1 LPDYLYIKPGQDD
14 AGTTLRV
21 GGELDIGSA
30 PDLQRAVD
38 GTFDGQDGE
47 FRVDMSDLSFMDS
60 TGAQSLLHIHNS
72 IQARG
77 RHVVFEAP
85 PGRVRDVLEL
95 LGLDQVLDITPSS
108 ASHEAQ

>member
-1 LPDYLYIKPGQDD
+1 MPDYLRIEPEPNADGE
-14 AGTTLRV
+14 TLRV

-38 GTFDGQDGE
+38 GTFDGHDGH
-47 FRVDMSDLSFMDS
+47 FHLDMSDLTFMDS
-60 TGAQSLLHIHNS
+60 TGAQALLHIHNS

-85 PGRVRDVLEL
+85 PGRVLEVLEL
-95 LGLDQVLDITPSS
+95 LGLDQVLDITP
-108 ASHEAQ
+108 

>member
-1 LPDYLYIKPGQDD
+1 MPEYLYIKPGQDG

-21 GGELDIGSA
+21 SGELDIGSA

-38 GTFDGQDGE
+38 GTFDGQDGH
-47 FRVDMSDLSFMDS
+47 FHLDMSDLTFMDS

-95 LGLDQVLDITPSS
+95 LGLDQVLDITPES
-108 ASHEAQ
+108 ASDEAQ

>member
-1 LPDYLYIKPGQDD
+1 MPDYLHIKASSNG
-14 AGTTLRV
+14 AGATLRV

-30 PDLQRAVD
+30 PDLERAVA
-38 GTFDGQDGE
+38 GEFDGQAGD
-47 FRVDMSDLSFMDS
+47 FHLDMSDLTFMDS

-72 IQARG
+72 IEARG

-95 LGLDQVLDITPSS
+95 LGLDQVLDITPET
-108 ASHEAQ
+108 A